1 MISCVAAAVR
11 TVLSLYGVWYRVHA
25 AVTGS
30 ADEPAGLRV
39 HMINLTAFALLLR
52 APASF
57 VPVLPALEHKFK
69 LKLMVTASRQE
80 SSAARFR
87 RQPSATRALG
97 ENSGLLGLRR
107 PSDAV
112 LKTEMEV

>member
-52 APASF
+52 A
-57 VPVLPALEHKFK
+57 
-69 LKLMVTASRQE
+69 
-80 SSAARFR
+80 
-87 RQPSATRALG
+87 
-97 ENSGLLGLRR
+97 R
-107 PSDAV
+107 PSIVRTGFAGAG
-112 LKTEMEV
+112 T